1 MKRVLAYL
9 KPYTRFMSFT
19 LTIKCFATLIELA
32 LPYILS
38 HIIDNVIR
46 PVSKMT
52 DPDIKSVVIEIV
64 IWALIMISCAALGVI
79 GSVWANRMAARFAK
93 DMAQDL
99 RSDLFRRTM
108 TLSPAQTDHFTVPSL
123 ESRLTTD
130 TYNIHNFI
138 NTMQRMGV
146 RAPILLIG
154 GLVITATLDGAL
166 TLVMICILPFLFIAV
181 YSLTSKG
188 LPLYT
193 KVQKAVDGM
202 IRVVREDA
210 QGIRVIKAL
219 TKQDYEYRRYDK
231 VNRDLAYIEGK
242 TNSIMSS
249 ANPVMNFFM
258 NLGLVCVVFVGAYR
272 VNGGNSEPGH
282 IISFIQYFTLI
293 SMAMTSITRI
303 FVIWSKAN
311 ASASRIAE
319 VLDTP
324 EGLPVS
330 ESSDYPR
337 RAGER
342 GIVFDHVDF
351 AYNNTKNIL
360 HDISF
365 ELGSGKKLGII
376 GATGSG
382 KTTLTSL
389 LMRFYDVS
397 SGSIRIDG
405 RDVRTIPE
413 EELHSMF
420 GVAMQ
425 HDFIIAE
432 SIRENI
438 RFGRDVSDEQIAR
451 AAKIA
456 QASSFIEAYED
467 GYDHHIDAKGANISG
482 GQKQRL
488 LIARAVAGQPKILIL
503 DDSSSAL
510 DYKTDSELRRA
521 IGSELADTTTVIVAQ
536 RVSSVMSCDLILVID
551 EGRIIGAGDHEKLMQ
566 TCAVYSEISHSQMGG
581 AIFE

>member
-1 MKRVLAYL
+1 MKRILAYL
-9 KPYTRFMSFT
+9 KPYTRFMTFT
-19 LTIKCFATLIELA
+19 LTVKVFATLIELA
-32 LPYILS
+32 LPYILK

-46 PVSKMT
+46 PVA
-52 DPDIKSVVIEIV
+52 DVPNPDVKAKVTEIC
-64 IWALIMISCAALGVI
+64 IWAVIMIVCAGLGVL
-79 GSVWANRMAARFAK
+79 GSVWANRMAAKFARNVAE
-93 DMAQDL
+93 DV

-154 GLVITATLDGAL
+154 GLAITATLDGAL
-166 TLVMICILPFLFIAV
+166 TLVMIAILPFLFIAV
-181 YSLTSKG
+181 YSLTAKG

-219 TKQDYEYRRYDK
+219 TKQDYEYRRYDA
-231 VNRDLAYIEGK
+231 VNKSLCDIERK
-242 TNSIMSS
+242 TSSIMSS
-249 ANPVMNFFM
+249 SNPVMNFFM

-272 VNGGNSEPGH
+272 VNGGMSEPGN
-282 IISFIQYFTLI
+282 IIAFIQYFTLI

-303 FVIWSKAN
+303 FVIWSKAS
-311 ASASRIAE
+311 ASAVRIAE
-319 VLDTP
+319 VLDTE

-330 ESSDYPR
+330 SSSDYPT

-342 GIVFDHVDF
+342 GIVFDKVNF
-351 AYNNTKNIL
+351 AYNNTKDIL

-365 ELGSGKKLGII
+365 ELKSGGKLGII

-382 KTTLTSL
+382 KTTLTAL

-397 SGSIRIDG
+397 SGAIRIDG

-413 EELHSMF
+413 DELHSMF

-425 HDFIIAE
+425 HDFIVADTIK
-432 SIRENI
+432 ENI
-438 RFGRDVSDEQIAR
+438 RFGRDISDEQIAR

-456 QASSFIEAYED
+456 QAAHFIEAYDD
-467 GYDHHIDAKGANISG
+467 GYEHPLDAKGANVSG

-510 DYKTDSELRRA
+510 DYKTDAELRKA
-521 IGSELADTTTVIVAQ
+521 ISTELADTTTVIVAQ

-566 TCAVYSEISHSQMGG
+566 TCSVYSEISKSQMGG
-581 AIFE
+581 AILE

>member
-1 MKRVLAYL
+1 MKKILSYL
-9 KPYTRFMSFT
+9 RPYFRFMWFT
-19 LTIKCFATLIELA
+19 LSVKCLATLIELA

-38 HIIDNVIR
+38 HIIDNVIK
-46 PVSKMT
+46 PIKNVP
-52 DPDIKSVVIEIV
+52 DPDIKATVTHIC
-64 IWALIMISCAALGVI
+64 IWAAVMISCATLALLGN
-79 GSVWANRMAARFAK
+79 VWANRMAAKFAK
-93 DMAQDL
+93 NVAEDV
-99 RSDLFRRTM
+99 RHDLFSRTM
-108 TLSPAQTDHFTVPSL
+108 SLSPAQTDAFTVPSL

-138 NTMQRMGV
+138 NTMQRMGI

-154 GLVITATLDGAL
+154 GLTVTATLDPAL
-166 TLVMICILPFLFIAV
+166 TLVMICILPFLFVAV
-181 YSLTSKG
+181 YSLTSRG

-219 TKQDYEYRRYDK
+219 TKQDYEYRRYDA
-231 VNRDLAYIEGK
+231 VNKNLADTECK

-258 NLGLVCVVFVGAYR
+258 NIGLVAVVFVGAYR
-272 VNGGNSEPGH
+272 VNDGLGEQGK
-282 IISFIQYFTLI
+282 IIAFIQYFTLI
-293 SMAMTSITRI
+293 SMAMNSITRI
-303 FVIWSKAN
+303 FVIWSKAS
-311 ASASRIAE
+311 ASARRISE

-324 EGLPVS
+324 EGLPLR
-330 ESSDYPR
+330 EDLPR

-342 GIVFDHVDF
+342 GIVFDRVDF

-360 HDISF
+360 SDISF
-365 ELGSGKKLGII
+365 SLKPGQKLGVI

-397 SGSIRIDG
+397 SGSVRIDG
-405 RDVRTIPE
+405 RDVRSIPE
-413 EELHSMF
+413 DELHSMF

-425 HDFIIAE
+425 HDFIVAD

-438 RFGRDVSDEQIAR
+438 RFGRDVSDEAIER
-451 AAKIA
+451 AARIA
-456 QASSFIEAYED
+456 QASAFIEAYDD
-467 GYDHHIDAKGANISG
+467 GYDHALDAKGTNISG

-488 LIARAVAGQPKILIL
+488 LIARAVAGSPKILIL

-521 IGSELADTTTVIVAQ
+521 IATELADTTTVIVAQ
-536 RVSSVMSCDLILVID
+536 RVSSVMSCDLILVLD
-551 EGRIIGAGDHEKLMQ
+551 EGRIIGSGTHEELMQ
-566 TCAVYSEISHSQMGG
+566 SCPVYSEISNSQMGG
-581 AIFE
+581 AILE

>member
-1 MKRVLAYL
+1 
-9 KPYTRFMSFT
+9 
-19 LTIKCFATLIELA
+19 
-32 LPYILS
+32 
-38 HIIDNVIR
+38 
-46 PVSKMT
+46 
-52 DPDIKSVVIEIV
+52 
-64 IWALIMISCAALGVI
+64 
-79 GSVWANRMAARFAK
+79 
-93 DMAQDL
+93 
-99 RSDLFRRTM
+99 
-108 TLSPAQTDHFTVPSL
+108 
-123 ESRLTTD
+123 
-130 TYNIHNFI
+130 
-138 NTMQRMGV
+138 
-146 RAPILLIG
+146 
-154 GLVITATLDGAL
+154 
-166 TLVMICILPFLFIAV
+166 
-181 YSLTSKG
+181 
-188 LPLYT
+188 
-193 KVQKAVDGM
+193 
-202 IRVVREDA
+202 
-210 QGIRVIKAL
+210 
-219 TKQDYEYRRYDK
+219 
-231 VNRDLAYIEGK
+231 
-242 TNSIMSS
+242 
-249 ANPVMNFFM
+249 MNFFM

-272 VNGGNSEPGH
+272 VNGGMSEPGN
-282 IISFIQYFTLI
+282 IIAFIQYFTLI

-311 ASASRIAE
+311 ASATRIAE

-330 ESSDYPR
+330 DSSDYPR

-351 AYNNTKNIL
+351 AYNNTKDIL

-382 KTTLTSL
+382 KTTLTAL

-413 EELHSMF
+413 DELHSMF

-425 HDFIIAE
+425 HDFIIAD

-438 RFGRDVSDEQIAR
+438 RFGRDISDGQIER

-467 GYDHHIDAKGANISG
+467 GYDHHVDAKGANISG

-510 DYKTDSELRRA
+510 DYKTDAQLRRA
-521 IGSELADTTTVIVAQ
+521 IAEELADTTTVIVAQ
-536 RVSSVMSCDLILVID
+536 RVSSVKSCDLILVID
-551 EGRIIGAGDHEKLMQ
+551 EGRIIGAGDHEKLMN
-566 TCAVYSEISHSQMGG
+566 TCGVYSEISRSQMGG
-581 AIFE
+581 AILE

>member
-1 MKRVLAYL
+1 MKRILRYL
-9 KPYTRFMSFT
+9 KPHLRFMSFT
-19 LTIKCFATLIELA
+19 LTVKCLATLIELA
-32 LPYILS
+32 LPYILE
-38 HIIDNVIR
+38 HIIDGVIT
-46 PVSKMT
+46 PAAKT
-52 DPDIKSVVIEIV
+52 EAPDIKSLIIEICF
-64 IWALIMISCAALGVI
+64 WALIMIACAALGVT

-93 DMAQDL
+93 DVAQDL
-99 RSDLFRRTM
+99 RHDLFRRTM
-108 TLSPAQTDHFTVPSL
+108 TLSPAQTDRFTVPSL

-154 GLVITATLDGAL
+154 GLAITATLDLSL
-166 TLVMICILPFLFIAV
+166 TLVMIAILPFLFIAV
-181 YSLTSKG
+181 YSLTAKG

-193 KVQKAVDGM
+193 MVQKAVDGM
-202 IRVVREDA
+202 IRVVREDS

-219 TKQDYEYRRYDK
+219 TKQDYEYRRYDA
-231 VNRDLAYIEGK
+231 VNRSLADIEGK

-272 VNGGNSEPGH
+272 VDGGMSEPGN
-282 IISFIQYFTLI
+282 IIAFIQYFTLI

-311 ASASRIAE
+311 ASAKRIAE
-319 VLDTP
+319 VLDTE
-324 EGLPVS
+324 EGLPVAN
-330 ESSDYPR
+330 SSDYPL

-342 GIVFDHVDF
+342 GILFDNVNF
-351 AYNNTKNIL
+351 AYNNTKEIL

-365 ELGSGKKLGII
+365 KLAPGQKLGII

-382 KTTLTSL
+382 KTTLTAL

-397 SGSIRIDG
+397 SGAIRIDG
-405 RDVRTIPE
+405 RDLRTIPE

-425 HDFIIAE
+425 HDFIVAD

-438 RFGRDVSDEQIAR
+438 RFGRDISDEQISR

-467 GYDHHIDAKGANISG
+467 GYDHPLDAKGANISG

-521 IGSELADTTTVIVAQ
+521 ISAELADTTTVIVAQ
-536 RVSSVMSCDLILVID
+536 RVSSVMSCDLILVLD
-551 EGRIIGAGDHEKLMQ
+551 EGRIIGAGSHDELMQ
-566 TCAVYSEISHSQMGG
+566 TCSVYSEISHSQMGG
-581 AIFE
+581 AILE

>member
-1 MKRVLAYL
+1 MKRILAYL
-9 KPYTRFMSFT
+9 KPYVRFMTFT
-19 LTIKCFATLIELA
+19 LTVKVFATLIELA
-32 LPYILS
+32 LPYILK
-38 HIIDNVIR
+38 HIIDKVIR
-46 PVSKMT
+46 PVADIPNPDVNSK
-52 DPDIKSVVIEIV
+52 IKEICF
-64 IWALIMISCAALGVI
+64 WAVIMIVCAGLGVL
-79 GSVWANRMAARFAK
+79 GSVWANRMAAKFARNVAE
-93 DMAQDL
+93 DV

-108 TLSPAQTDHFTVPSL
+108 TLSPAQTDAFTVPSL
-123 ESRLTTD
+123 EARLTTD

-154 GLVITATLDGAL
+154 GLAITATLDGAL
-166 TLVMICILPFLFIAV
+166 TLVMIAILPFLFIAV
-181 YSLTSKG
+181 YSLTAKG

-219 TKQDYEYRRYDK
+219 TKQDYEYRRYDA
-231 VNRDLAYIEGK
+231 VNKSLCDIERK

-258 NLGLVCVVFVGAYR
+258 NLGLACVVFVGAYR
-272 VNGGNSEPGH
+272 VNGGMSEPGN
-282 IISFIQYFTLI
+282 IIAFIQYFTLI

-319 VLDTP
+319 VLDTE

-330 ESSDYPR
+330 SSSDHPL

-342 GIVFDHVDF
+342 GIVFNKVNF
-351 AYNNTKNIL
+351 AYNNTKDIL

-365 ELGSGKKLGII
+365 ELKSGEKLGII

-382 KTTLTSL
+382 KTTITAL

-397 SGSIRIDG
+397 SGAIRIDG
-405 RDVRTIPE
+405 RDLRTIPE
-413 EELHSMF
+413 DELHSMF

-425 HDFIIAE
+425 HDFIVADT
-432 SIRENI
+432 IRENI
-438 RFGRDVSDEQIAR
+438 RFGRDISDDQIAR

-456 QASSFIEAYED
+456 QASSFIEAYDD
-467 GYDHHIDAKGANISG
+467 GYDHPLDAKGANVSG

-510 DYKTDSELRRA
+510 DYKTDAELRRA
-521 IGSELADTTTVIVAQ
+521 IATELADTTTVIVAQ

-551 EGRIIGAGDHEKLMQ
+551 EGRIIGAGDHNTLMQ
-566 TCAVYSEISHSQMGG
+566 TCSVYSEISNSQMGG
-581 AIFE
+581 AILE

>member
-1 MKRVLAYL
+1 MKKILVYL
-9 KPYTRFMSFT
+9 KPHMRFMSFT
-19 LTIKCFATLIELA
+19 LTVKCFATLIELA

-38 HIIDNVIR
+38 HIIDNVIS
-46 PVSKMT
+46 PVQDMAS
-52 DPDIKSVVIEIV
+52 PDIKATIIK
-64 IWALIMISCAALGVI
+64 ICLWALTMIACAALGVM

-93 DMAQDL
+93 DVAQDV
-99 RSDLFRRTM
+99 RHDLFRRTM

-154 GLVITATLDGAL
+154 GLAITATLDLSL
-166 TLVMICILPFLFIAV
+166 TLVMISVLPFLFIAV
-181 YSLTSKG
+181 YSLTSRG

-219 TKQDYEYRRYDK
+219 TKQDYEYRRYDD
-231 VNRDLAYIEGK
+231 VNRNLADIEGK
-242 TNSIMSS
+242 TNSIMSA

-258 NLGLVCVVFVGAYR
+258 NLGLVAVVFVGAYR
-272 VNGGNSEPGH
+272 VDGGMSEPGK
-282 IISFIQYFTLI
+282 IIAFIQYFTLI

-303 FVIWSKAN
+303 FVIWSKAS
-311 ASASRIAE
+311 ASAKRIAE
-319 VLDTP
+319 VLDTE
-324 EGLPVS
+324 EGLPIS
-330 ESSDYPR
+330 SSSDYPT

-342 GIVFDHVDF
+342 GIVFDKVNF
-351 AYNNTKNIL
+351 AYNNTKEIL

-365 ELGSGKKLGII
+365 GLKPGQKLGVI

-382 KTTLTSL
+382 KTTLTAL

-397 SGSIRIDG
+397 SGAVRIDG

-425 HDFIIAE
+425 HDFIVADTV
-432 SIRENI
+432 RENI
-438 RFGRDVSDEQIAR
+438 RFGRDINDDMIAR

-456 QASSFIEAYED
+456 QASSFIEAYDD
-467 GYDHHIDAKGANISG
+467 GYDHPLDAKGANVSG

-521 IGSELADTTTVIVAQ
+521 ISTELADTTTVIVAQ

-551 EGRIIGAGDHEKLMQ
+551 EGKIIGAGNHDELMK
-566 TCAVYSEISHSQMGG
+566 TCAVYSEISNSQMGG
-581 AIFE
+581 AILE

>member
-1 MKRVLAYL
+1 MKRILVYL
-9 KPYTRFMSFT
+9 KPHLRFMSFT
-19 LTIKCFATLIELA
+19 LTVKCFATLIELA

-38 HIIDNVIR
+38 HIIDNVIS
-46 PVSKMT
+46 PVASMES
-52 DPDIKSVVIEIV
+52 PDIKSVIIEICL
-64 IWALIMISCAALGVI
+64 WALTMIVCAGLGVT

-93 DMAQDL
+93 DVAQDV
-99 RSDLFRRTM
+99 RHDLFRRTM

-154 GLVITATLDGAL
+154 GLAITATLDLSL
-166 TLVMICILPFLFIAV
+166 TLVMISILPFLFIAV
-181 YSLTSKG
+181 YTLTSRG

-219 TKQDYEYRRYDK
+219 TKQDYEYRRYDA
-231 VNRDLAYIEGK
+231 VNRSLADIEGK

-258 NLGLVCVVFVGAYR
+258 NLGLVLVVFVGAYR
-272 VNGGNSEPGH
+272 VDGGMSEPGK
-282 IISFIQYFTLI
+282 IIAFIQYFTLI

-303 FVIWSKAN
+303 FVIWSKAS
-311 ASASRIAE
+311 ASAKRIAE
-319 VLDTP
+319 VLDTE

-330 ESSDYPR
+330 SSSDFPTS
-337 RAGER
+337 AGER
-342 GIVFDHVDF
+342 GIVFDKVNF
-351 AYNNTKNIL
+351 AYNNTKEIL
-360 HDISF
+360 HNISF
-365 ELGSGKKLGII
+365 ELKPGQKLGII

-382 KTTLTSL
+382 KTTLTAL

-397 SGSIRIDG
+397 SGAVRIDG
-405 RDVRTIPE
+405 RDIRTIPE

-425 HDFIIAE
+425 HDFIVADT
-432 SIRENI
+432 IRENI
-438 RFGRDVSDEQIAR
+438 RFGREISDEMIAR

-467 GYDHHIDAKGANISG
+467 GYDHPLDAKGANISG

-488 LIARAVAGQPKILIL
+488 LIARAVAGKPKILIL

-521 IGSELADTTTVIVAQ
+521 IATELADTTTVIVAQ

-551 EGRIIGAGDHEKLMQ
+551 EGKIIGAGNHDELMNS
-566 TCAVYSEISHSQMGG
+566 CSVYSEISHSQMGG
-581 AIFE
+581 AILE

>member
-1 MKRVLAYL
+1 MKRILTYL
-9 KPYTRFMSFT
+9 KPYFRFMWLT
-19 LTIKCFATLIELA
+19 LSVKCFATLIELA

-38 HIIDNVIR
+38 HIIDNVIS
-46 PVSKMT
+46 PIEDIS
-52 DPDIKSVVIEIV
+52 DPDIKGTVIKICLWAVVMIV
-64 IWALIMISCAALGVI
+64 CAALAVFGN
-79 GSVWANRMAARFAK
+79 VWANRMAAKFAK
-93 DMAQDL
+93 NVAQDV
-99 RSDLFRRTM
+99 RHDLFKRTM
-108 TLSPAQTDHFTVPSL
+108 TLSPAQTDAFTVPSL

-138 NTMQRMGV
+138 NTMQRMGI

-154 GLVITATLDGAL
+154 GLTVTATLDWAL
-166 TLVMICILPFLFIAV
+166 TLVMISILPFLFIAM
-181 YSLTSKG
+181 YSLTSRG

-231 VNRDLAYIEGK
+231 VNKNLAAIEGK

-258 NLGLVCVVFVGAYR
+258 NLGLVAVVFVGAYR
-272 VNGGNSEPGH
+272 VNGGMSEPGK
-282 IISFIQYFTLI
+282 IIAFIQYFTLI
-293 SMAMTSITRI
+293 SMAMNAVTRI
-303 FVIWSKAN
+303 FVIWSKAS
-311 ASASRIAE
+311 ASANRIAE

-330 ESSDYPR
+330 DDIPR

-342 GIVFDHVDF
+342 GIVFDKVNF
-351 AYNNTKNIL
+351 AYNNTKEIL

-365 ELGSGKKLGII
+365 SLKPGEKLGII

-382 KTTLTSL
+382 KTTLTAL

-397 SGSIRIDG
+397 EGTVRIDG
-405 RDVRTIPE
+405 RDIRTISE

-425 HDFIIAE
+425 HDFIIADT
-432 SIRENI
+432 IRENI
-438 RFGRDVSDEQIAR
+438 RFGRDISDEMIAS

-456 QASSFIEAYED
+456 QASSFIDAYD
-467 GYDHHIDAKGANISG
+467 DTYDHFLEAKGTNISG

-488 LIARAVAGQPKILIL
+488 LIARAVAGSPKILIL

-510 DYKTDSELRRA
+510 DYKTDAELRRA
-521 IGSELADTTTVIVAQ
+521 ISTELADTTTVIVAQ

-551 EGRIIGAGDHEKLMQ
+551 EGRIIGAGTHDELMQ
-566 TCAVYSEISHSQMGG
+566 SCSVYSEISHSQMGG
-581 AIFE
+581 AILE

>member
-1 MKRVLAYL
+1 MKRILAYL

-19 LTIKCFATLIELA
+19 LTVKVFATLIELA
-32 LPYILS
+32 LPYILK
-38 HIIDNVIR
+38 HIIDSVIR
-46 PVSKMT
+46 PVADIP
-52 DPDIKSVVIEIV
+52 DPDVKAKVTEIC
-64 IWALIMISCAALGVI
+64 IWAVIMIVCAGLGVL
-79 GSVWANRMAARFAK
+79 GSVWANRMAAKFARNVAE
-93 DMAQDL
+93 DV

-108 TLSPAQTDHFTVPSL
+108 TLSPAQTDYFTVPSL

-154 GLVITATLDGAL
+154 GLAITATLDGAL
-166 TLVMICILPFLFIAV
+166 TLVMIAILPFLFIAV
-181 YSLTSKG
+181 YSLTAKG

-219 TKQDYEYRRYDK
+219 TKQDYEYRRYDA
-231 VNRDLAYIEGK
+231 VNKSLCDIERK
-242 TNSIMSS
+242 TSSIMSS
-249 ANPVMNFFM
+249 SNPVMNFFM

-272 VNGGNSEPGH
+272 VNGGMSEPGN
-282 IISFIQYFTLI
+282 IIAFIQYFTLI

-303 FVIWSKAN
+303 FVIWSKAS
-311 ASASRIAE
+311 ASAVRIAE
-319 VLDTP
+319 VLDTE

-330 ESSDYPR
+330 SSSDYPT

-342 GIVFDHVDF
+342 GIVFDKVNF
-351 AYNNTKNIL
+351 AYNNTKDIL

-365 ELGSGKKLGII
+365 ELKSGGKLGII

-382 KTTLTSL
+382 KTTLTAL

-397 SGSIRIDG
+397 TGAIRIDG
-405 RDVRTIPE
+405 RDLRTIPE
-413 EELHSMF
+413 DELHSMF

-425 HDFIIAE
+425 HDFIVADT
-432 SIRENI
+432 IRENI
-438 RFGRDVSDEQIAR
+438 RFGRDVTDEQIKR

-456 QASSFIEAYED
+456 QAAPFIEAYKE
-467 GYDHHIDAKGANISG
+467 GYDYPLDAKGANISG

-510 DYKTDSELRRA
+510 DYKTDAELRKA
-521 IGSELADTTTVIVAQ
+521 IASELADTTTVIVAQ

-551 EGRIIGAGDHEKLMQ
+551 EGRIIGAGNHDELMQ
-566 TCAVYSEISHSQMGG
+566 TCSVYSEISNSQMGG
-581 AIFE
+581 AILE

>member
-1 MKRVLAYL
+1 MKKILTYL
-9 KPYTRFMSFT
+9 KPHLRFMSFT
-19 LTIKCFATLIELA
+19 LTIKCLATLIELA
-32 LPYILS
+32 LPYILG
-38 HIIDNVIR
+38 HIIDEVIR
-46 PVSKMT
+46 PVEKLPS
-52 DPDIKSVVIEIV
+52 PDLKSLIIEIC
-64 IWALIMISCAALGVI
+64 IWAAVMIVCAALGVS

-93 DMAQDL
+93 DVAEDV
-99 RSDLFRRTM
+99 RHDLFKRTM
-108 TLSPAQTDHFTVPSL
+108 TLSPAQTDEFTVPSL

-146 RAPILLIG
+146 RAPIFLIG
-154 GLVITATLDGAL
+154 GLIITATIDLSL
-166 TLVMICILPFLFIAV
+166 TLVMIAILPFLFFAV
-181 YSLTSKG
+181 YSLTSRG

-193 KVQKAVDGM
+193 KVQSAVDGM
-202 IRVVREDA
+202 IRVVREDS

-219 TKQDYEYRRYDK
+219 TKQDYEYRRYDD
-231 VNRDLAYIEGK
+231 VNRNLANIEGK

-249 ANPVMNFFM
+249 ANPVMNLFM
-258 NLGLVCVVFVGAYR
+258 NLGLVAVVFVGAYR
-272 VNGGNSEPGH
+272 VDGGLSEPGK
-282 IISFIQYFTLI
+282 IISFIQYFTMI

-303 FVIWSKAN
+303 FVIWSKAS
-311 ASASRIAE
+311 ASARRISE
-319 VLDTP
+319 VLETE
-324 EGLPVS
+324 EGLPVA
-330 ESSDYPR
+330 SDSDHPR

-342 GIVFDHVDF
+342 GIVFDRVNF
-351 AYNNTKNIL
+351 AYNHTKEIL

-365 ELGSGKKLGII
+365 KLQPGEKLGII

-382 KTTLTSL
+382 KTTLTAL

-397 SGSIRIDG
+397 DGAVRIDG

-432 SIRENI
+432 TIRENI
-438 RFGRDVSDEQIAR
+438 RFGRDISDSQIKR
-451 AAKIA
+451 AAAIA
-456 QASSFIEAYED
+456 QASSFIEAYDD
-467 GYDHHIDAKGANISG
+467 GYEHQIEAKGANISG

-510 DYKTDSELRRA
+510 DYKTDSDLRRA
-521 IGSELADTTTVIVAQ
+521 ISEELADTTAVIVAQ

-551 EGRIIGAGDHEKLMQ
+551 EGRIIGSGNHEELMRS
-566 TCAVYSEISHSQMGG
+566 CDVYREISNSQMGG
-581 AIFE
+581 AILE

>member
-9 KPYTRFMSFT
+9 KPYTKFMSFT
-19 LTIKCFATLIELA
+19 LTVKCLATLIELA

-46 PVSKMT
+46 PVAKIES
-52 DPDIKSVVIEIV
+52 PDIKAKIIEIV
-64 IWALIMISCAALGVI
+64 IWALIMIACAALGVI

-93 DMAQDL
+93 NMAEDL

-154 GLVITATLDGAL
+154 GLAITATLDLSL

-181 YSLTSKG
+181 YSLTSRG

-193 KVQKAVDGM
+193 KVQAAVDGM
-202 IRVVREDA
+202 IRVVREDS

-219 TKQDYEYRRYDK
+219 TKQDYEYRRYDA
-231 VNRDLAYIEGK
+231 VNRNLADIEGK

-272 VNGGNSEPGH
+272 VDGGMSEPGN
-282 IISFIQYFTLI
+282 IIAFIQYFTLI

-311 ASASRIAE
+311 ASAKRIAE
-319 VLDTP
+319 VLDT
-324 EGLPVS
+324 EDGLPVS
-330 ESSDYPR
+330 DSSDYPR

-342 GIVFDHVDF
+342 GIVFDSVNF
-351 AYNNTKNIL
+351 AYNNTKDIL

-365 ELGSGKKLGII
+365 KLAPGQKLGII

-382 KTTLTSL
+382 KTTLTAL

-397 SGSIRIDG
+397 SGSVRIDG

-425 HDFIIAE
+425 HDFIVAD

-438 RFGRDVSDEQIAR
+438 RFGRDISDEQISR
-451 AAKIA
+451 AARIA
-456 QASSFIEAYED
+456 QASPVRCWNA
-467 GYDHHIDAKGANISG
+467 
-482 GQKQRL
+482 
-488 LIARAVAGQPKILIL
+488 
-503 DDSSSAL
+503 
-510 DYKTDSELRRA
+510 
-521 IGSELADTTTVIVAQ
+521 
-536 RVSSVMSCDLILVID
+536 
-551 EGRIIGAGDHEKLMQ
+551 
-566 TCAVYSEISHSQMGG
+566 
-581 AIFE
+581 

>member
-1 MKRVLAYL
+1 MKRILAYL

-19 LTIKCFATLIELA
+19 LTVKVFATLIELA
-32 LPYILS
+32 LPYILK

-46 PVSKMT
+46 PVADIPNPDVKSKVT
-52 DPDIKSVVIEIV
+52 EIC
-64 IWALIMISCAALGVI
+64 IWAVIMIVCAGLGVL
-79 GSVWANRMAARFAK
+79 GSVWANRMAAKFARNVAE
-93 DMAQDL
+93 DV

-108 TLSPAQTDHFTVPSL
+108 TLSPAQTDYFTVPSL

-154 GLVITATLDGAL
+154 GLAITATLDGAL
-166 TLVMICILPFLFIAV
+166 TLVMIAILPFLFIAV
-181 YSLTSKG
+181 YSLTAKG

-193 KVQKAVDGM
+193 KVQQAVDGM

-219 TKQDYEYRRYDK
+219 TKQDYEYRRYDA
-231 VNRDLAYIEGK
+231 VNKNLCDIERK
-242 TNSIMSS
+242 TSSIMSS
-249 ANPVMNFFM
+249 SNPVMNFFM

-272 VNGGNSEPGH
+272 VNDGMSEPGN
-282 IISFIQYFTLI
+282 IIAFIQYFTLI

-303 FVIWSKAN
+303 FVIWSKAS
-311 ASASRIAE
+311 ASAVRIAE
-319 VLDTP
+319 VLDTE

-330 ESSDYPR
+330 SSSDYPT

-342 GIVFDHVDF
+342 GIVFDKVNF
-351 AYNNTKNIL
+351 AYNNTKDIL

-365 ELGSGKKLGII
+365 ELKSGGKLGVI

-382 KTTLTSL
+382 KTTLTAL

-413 EELHSMF
+413 DELHSMF

-425 HDFIIAE
+425 HDFIVADTIK
-432 SIRENI
+432 ENI
-438 RFGRDVSDEQIAR
+438 RFGRDISDEQIAR

-456 QASSFIEAYED
+456 QASSFIGAYED
-467 GYDHHIDAKGANISG
+467 GYDHPLDAKGANVSG

-510 DYKTDSELRRA
+510 DYKTDAELRRA
-521 IGSELADTTTVIVAQ
+521 IATELADTTTVIVAQ

-551 EGRIIGAGDHEKLMQ
+551 EGRIIGAGDHDTLMQ
-566 TCAVYSEISHSQMGG
+566 TCSVYSEISNSQMGG
-581 AIFE
+581 AILE

>member
-1 MKRVLAYL
+1 MKRILTYL
-9 KPYTRFMSFT
+9 KPHMRFMCFT
-19 LTIKCFATLIELA
+19 LTVKCLATLIELA
-32 LPYILS
+32 LPYILE
-38 HIIDNVIR
+38 HIIDDVIR
-46 PVSKMT
+46 PVAKMSN
-52 DPDIKSVVIEIV
+52 PDIKSIVIEIC
-64 IWALIMISCAALGVI
+64 IWALIMIACAALGVT

-93 DMAQDL
+93 DVAQDL
-99 RSDLFRRTM
+99 RHDLFRRTM
-108 TLSPAQTDHFTVPSL
+108 TLSSAQTDHFTVPSL

-154 GLVITATLDGAL
+154 GLAITATLDLSL
-166 TLVMICILPFLFIAV
+166 TIVMICILPFLFVAV
-181 YSLTSKG
+181 YSLTAKG

-202 IRVVREDA
+202 IRVVREDS

-219 TKQDYEYRRYDK
+219 TKRDYEYRRYDD
-231 VNRDLAYIEGK
+231 VNRNLADIEGK

-258 NLGLVCVVFVGAYR
+258 NLGLVAVVFVGAYR
-272 VNGGNSEPGH
+272 VDGGMSEPGN
-282 IISFIQYFTLI
+282 IIAFIQYFTLI

-311 ASASRIAE
+311 ASAKRIAE
-319 VLDTP
+319 VLDTE

-330 ESSDYPR
+330 SSSDYPL

-342 GIVFDHVDF
+342 GIVFDKVGF
-351 AYNNTKNIL
+351 AYNNTKEIL

-365 ELGSGKKLGII
+365 KLEPGQKLGII

-382 KTTLTSL
+382 KTTLTAL

-397 SGSIRIDG
+397 SGAVRIDG

-425 HDFIIAE
+425 HDFIVADT
-432 SIRENI
+432 IRENI
-438 RFGRDVSDEQIAR
+438 RFGRDISDEQIAR

-467 GYDHHIDAKGANISG
+467 DYDHPLDAKGANVSG

-521 IGSELADTTTVIVAQ
+521 ISAELSETTTVIVAQ

-551 EGRIIGAGDHEKLMQ
+551 EGKIIGAGNHDELMK
-566 TCAVYSEISHSQMGG
+566 TCSVYSEISHSQMGG
-581 AIFE
+581 AILE